1 MFFSY
6 FSTHIFLQNQF
17 MVRLEK
23 SSIIY
28 MVMIALSAMLWG
40 LDGVILTPRLSNLN
54 VIFVV
59 FLLHALPFLLM
70 NTFLFKNYK
79 ELKKLDKKSFYS
91 LVLVSA
97 FGGAIG
103 TIAIVYALFIVHFQE
118 LSVVVLLQKFQPVF
132 AILMASVVLREKLSG
147 RFLLWAGIAIIGGYF
162 LAFGWHLPNLATDG
176 TTLKAALLSL
186 LASFS
191 FGSSTVF
198 SKYLLQ
204 KIDFVS
210 ATFFRYGMTTLL
222 LFPIVL
228 FLGYFS
234 EFQNITNL
242 NWLIFGVITLTSGS
256 VAILLYYYGLKHVKA
271 SHATLLELF
280 FPISAI
286 LFDYFINGNVLSA
299 LQWASAALMIFAII
313 RAGMY
318 AHKKNTN

>member
-1 MFFSY
+1 MDKVKK
-6 FSTHIFLQNQF
+6 T
-17 MVRLEK
+17 
-23 SSIIY
+23 SIIY
-28 MVMIALSAMLWG
+28 MIMIALSASLWG

-70 NTFLFKNYK
+70 NTFLFNHYK

-103 TIAIVYALFIVHFQE
+103 TISIVYALFIVHFQE

-132 AILMASVVLREKLSG
+132 AILMASFVLGEKLSG
-147 RFLLWAGIAIIGGYF
+147 RFLLWAGVAIIGGYF
-162 LAFGWHLPNLATDG
+162 LAFGWHIPDLSSDVP
-176 TTLKAALLSL
+176 TLKAALLSL

-198 SKYLLQ
+198 SKRLLQ
-204 KIDFVS
+204 RIDYIS
-210 ATFFRYGMTTLL
+210 ATFFRYGMTSLL
-222 LFPIVL
+222 LLPVVVASGL
-228 FLGYFS
+228 FS
-234 EFQNITNL
+234 DFQNITAD
-242 NWLIFGVITLTSGS
+242 NWLLFGIITLTSGS

-286 LFDYFINGNVLSA
+286 LFDYFINGNVLSL

-313 RAGMY
+313 KAGMY
-318 AHKKNTN
+318 AHKKNNQ